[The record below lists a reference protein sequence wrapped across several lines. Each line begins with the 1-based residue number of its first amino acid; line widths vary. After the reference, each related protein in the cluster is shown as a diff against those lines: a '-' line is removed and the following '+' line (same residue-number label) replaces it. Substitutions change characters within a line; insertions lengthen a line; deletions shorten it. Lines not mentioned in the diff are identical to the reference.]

1 MDLMELRE
9 QINEIDREMLDL
21 FLRRMQVSSNVA
33 EYKRQNGLPV
43 LDAARERE
51 LLANIAGQAGE
62 DLDEYAIVLYSTI
75 LSLSRSYQHKKLSP
89 DSKYGAII
97 ENARETTAK
106 LFPEKARVACQGV
119 EGAYSQIA
127 ASKMFKIP
135 SILYF
140 SSFDGVF
147 AAIESG
153 MCEYGVLPIE
163 NSTAGSVKRVYDL
176 MVDHNLYV
184 VRSMRVKIDHNL
196 LAKPGTKLSNI
207 KEIFSHEQAIDQ
219 SAAFLRT
226 FKDVKVTVYP
236 NTAVAARMVAESE
249 RNDVA
254 ALSSRDCAELYG
266 LESLANSV
274 QDKSNN
280 YTRFICVAKNPQ
292 IYPGA
297 DRTSIMLVTPHKP
310 GALYNVLARINALGL
325 NLLKL
330 ESRPLPEREFEFMFY
345 FDIEGS
351 AYSPELLELISEL
364 ESDSEEFKYLG
375 TYAESIG

>member
-1 MDLMELRE
+1 MELSELRK
-9 QINEIDREMLDL
+9 QINEIDGQLLKL
-21 FLRRMQVSSNVA
+21 FIDRMHVASGVA
-33 EYKRQNGLPV
+33 EYKRKNNLPV
-43 LDAARERE
+43 LDSARERE
-51 LLANIAGQAGE
+51 LLAKIAEAAGE
-62 DLDEYAIVLYSTI
+62 EMDEYALVLYSTI
-75 LSLSRSYQHKKLSP
+75 LSLSRSYQHKQLSP
-89 DSKYGAII
+89 ESKYAAMI
-97 ENARETTAK
+97 EHARENTEK

-127 ASKMFKIP
+127 ATKLFKLP

-140 SSFDGVF
+140 SAFDGVF

-153 MCEYGVLPIE
+153 MCDYGVLPIE

-176 MVDHNLYV
+176 MVNHNLYI
-184 VRSMRVKIDHNL
+184 VRSLRLKIDHNL
-196 LAKPGTKLSNI
+196 LAKPGVKISDI
-207 KEIFSHEQAIDQ
+207 REIFSHEQAIDQ

-226 FKDVKVTVYP
+226 FKNVKVTVCP
-236 NTAVAARMVAESE
+236 NTAVAAKMVAESE

-254 ALSSRDCAELYG
+254 ALSSRSCAELYG
-266 LESLANSV
+266 LSVLADSV

-280 YTRFICVAKNPQ
+280 YTRFICVAKNPE

-310 GALYNVLARINALGL
+310 GALYNILSKINALGL

-345 FDIEGS
+345 FDIEAP
-351 AYSPELLELISEL
+351 AYASELTELISEL
-364 ESDSEEFKYLG
+364 EAGSEEFKYLG

>member
-1 MDLMELRE
+1 MDLSELRK
-9 QINEIDREMLDL
+9 QIDTIDNDL
-21 FLRRMQVSSNVA
+21 LRLFMERMQISNSIA
-33 EYKRQNGLPV
+33 EYKREHGLPV
-43 LDAARERE
+43 LDSARERE
-51 LLANIAGQAGE
+51 LLAGIAERAGE
-62 DLDEYAIVLYSTI
+62 DMDEYAVVLYSTI
-75 LSLSRSYQHKKLSP
+75 LSLSRSYQHKKLAP
-89 DSKYGAII
+89 ESKYGAII
-97 ENARETTAK
+97 QNALDTTEK

-127 ASKMFKIP
+127 ATKLFKLP

-140 SSFDGVF
+140 SAFDGVF

-153 MCEYGVLPIE
+153 MCDYGVLPIE

-176 MVDHNLYV
+176 MVDHNLYIN
-184 VRSMRVKIDHNL
+184 RSMRVKIEHHL
-196 LAKPGTKLSNI
+196 LAKPGTKMTDI

-219 SAAFLRT
+219 CAAFLRT
-226 FKDVKVTVYP
+226 FKDVKITVCQ
-236 NTAVAARMVAESE
+236 NTAVAAQMVAQSD
-249 RNDVA
+249 RKDVA
-254 ALSSRDCAELYG
+254 ALSARACAELYG
-266 LESLANSV
+266 LDSLADSV

-280 YTRFICVAKNPQ
+280 YTRFICVSRRPE

-330 ESRPLPEREFEFMFY
+330 ESRPIPEREFEFMFY

-351 AYSPELLELISEL
+351 AYAPELTELISEL
-364 ESDSEEFKYLG
+364 EADSEQFKYLG
-375 TYAESIG
+375 TYAETIG